1 MRFHKYFITVSLV
14 FIVYSSIGAPPDSCK
29 TTVPNPFKISGTI
42 SLTTSFFQGNYGF
55 DSLRSPF
62 SYVAS
67 ANITAQ
73 YKNLIVPVSLTFSEQ
88 ERKSRQPFN
97 QFGVAPRWKWLTG
110 HFGYSNVT
118 YSSFTLAGHSILGAG
133 LDMNPGIFRFGF
145 IYGRFN
151 RTIPQTNNI
160 FYYSPPSYSRK
171 GYSARI
177 GIGTE
182 KNFFDLIILNVIDD
196 STTLSYDPP
205 ENKVTPAQNVIGGF
219 NTKFHLAKKLIFEG
233 EGAVSVITTNLKSD
247 SVNGVEDNPFLSIL
261 STIIPINISTEFY
274 SALRS
279 SLTYKNKYYSAR
291 IQYKR
296 IDPNYQ
302 SMGAYYFNNDV
313 QNITFDPSVRMFR
326 QRLYLRG
333 SIGFQNDDLQN
344 TKKVKSLR
352 QIGSLNFSYN
362 PSSAF
367 GIDGGFSNYNS
378 SQQAGRVS
386 LVDSIRLNQNT
397 MNINLMPRYTIN
409 QKDRTH
415 TFMVVLNIM
424 KLNDKNASTEKYTE
438 LGLTNVMVNYTIGL
452 IPQKISYM
460 VGINFTQMNIYQMN
474 SSSYGLIGGITKTM
488 MKNKLS
494 INTSASMNLAEYNT
508 SNGWVLNFMASSQ
521 YKIDR
526 KNAFNFN
533 LYLIG
538 NHFNS
543 TVYKS
548 FNEFK
553 IDLGYVYTL

>member
-1 MRFHKYFITVSLV
+1 L
-14 FIVYSSIGAPPDSCK
+14 
-29 TTVPNPFKISGTI
+29 
-42 SLTTSFFQGNYGF
+42 

-73 YKNLIVPVSLTFSEQ
+73 YKNLIIPISLTFSEQ

-97 QFGVAPRWKWLTG
+97 QFGIAPRWKWLTG

-118 YSSFTLAGHSILGAG
+118 YSSYTLAGHSILGAG
-133 LDMNPGIFRFGF
+133 LDMNPGIFRLGF

-151 RTIPQTNNI
+151 RTIPQTNNV

-196 STTLSYDPP
+196 STALPYNPT

-233 EGAVSVITTNLKSD
+233 EGAVSVITTNLRSD

-261 STIIPINISTEFY
+261 NTIIPVNISTEFY

-291 IQYKR
+291 LQYKR
-296 IDPNYQ
+296 IDPNYK

-313 QNITFDPSVRMFR
+313 QNITFDPSVKMFK
-326 QRLYLRG
+326 QKLFLRG
-333 SIGFQNDDLQN
+333 SIGFQNDDIRK
-344 TKKVKSLR
+344 TKKVKSMR

-362 PSSAF
+362 PSAAF
-367 GIDGGFSNYNS
+367 GIDGGFSNYS
-378 SQQAGRVS
+378 SNQQSGRVS
-386 LVDSIRLNQNT
+386 LVDSIRLQQNT
-397 MNINLMPRYTIN
+397 TNINLMPRYTIN

-415 TFMVVLNIM
+415 TFMVVLNVM
-424 KLNDKNASTEKYTE
+424 KLNDKNTHTEKFTD
-438 LGLTNVMVNYTIGL
+438 LGLTNVLVNYTLGL

-460 VGINFTQMNIYQMN
+460 AGINYTTMNIYKLN
-474 SSSYGLIGGITKTM
+474 SSSYGLVGGITKTM
-488 MKNKLS
+488 MKNKLF
-494 INTSASMNLAEYNT
+494 INTSFSMNLAEYNT
-508 SNGWVLNFMASSQ
+508 SKGWILNVMASSQ
-521 YKIDR
+521 YKLDK

-533 LYLIG
+533 VYLID

-543 TVYKS
+543 SVYKS